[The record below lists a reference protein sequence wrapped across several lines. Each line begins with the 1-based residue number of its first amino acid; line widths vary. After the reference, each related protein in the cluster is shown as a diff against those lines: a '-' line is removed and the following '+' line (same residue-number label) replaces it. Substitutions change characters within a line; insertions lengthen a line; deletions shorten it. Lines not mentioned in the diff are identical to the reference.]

1 MLKSDKQC
9 RLYGKKQKRIWRMR
23 RRKMMDL
30 PLYQLETM
38 LPHPWSVFLTLERT

>member
-9 RLYGKKQKRIWRMR
+9 RLYGTKQKRSWMRMR
-23 RRKMMDL
+23 MMDL
-30 PLYQLETM
+30 PLYQLATM